1 MIKIVFLGTGGGF
14 PSKERN
20 TSSILLNRDG
30 EMILFDCGEG
40 TQQQMMRAKTGMMK
54 LHSIFLSH
62 FHGDHILGLPGLLQT
77 LAFLGQTEEIAVYG
91 PSGIYEIMDAFSR
104 LGMHKLK
111 FPLKVEELSPGD
123 VVSYNGY
130 TVKAVRADHDRPAL
144 GFVLEE
150 NRRPGRFNKDRAVEL
165 GVNPG
170 PNFSKLHNGQS
181 VTLPDGTVITSEMVV
196 GPMRPGI
203 KIAYSGDTRATDFFF
218 YEAQEA
224 DVVIHEATFTE
235 DMKENADEWA
245 HSTAKSAARL
255 AKKYDVRK
263 LVLTHISQRFSDD
276 VAPVLDEAKTEF
288 EDVAIAED
296 LMEVDVK
303 NRDE

>member
-14 PSKERN
+14 PSKDRN
-20 TSSILLNRDG
+20 TSSILIQREG

-77 LAFLGQTEEIAVYG
+77 LAFLGQMEEIAVYG
-91 PSGIYEIMDAFSR
+91 PFGIDEIMDAFSK

-111 FPLKVEELSPGD
+111 FPLKVVELSPGD
-123 VVSYNGY
+123 IVRYDGY
-130 TVKAVRADHDRPAL
+130 SVKAVRADHDRPAL

-150 NRRPGRFNKDRAVEL
+150 DERPGRFLRDRAVEL
-165 GVNPG
+165 GVAPG
-170 PNFSKLHNGQS
+170 PAFSKLHSGQS
-181 VTLPDGTVITSEMVV
+181 ITLPNKTVVSSDMVV
-196 GPMRPGI
+196 GPKRPGL
-203 KIAYSGDTRATDFFF
+203 KIAYSGDTRETDLFF
-218 YEAQEA
+218 YEAQDA
-224 DVVIHEATFTE
+224 DAVIHEATFTS

-245 HSTAKSAARL
+245 HSTAKGVAKL
-255 AKKYDVRK
+255 AKKYNVRQ
-263 LVLTHISQRFSDD
+263 LILTHISQRFSED

-288 EDVAIAED
+288 ENTMIAQD
-296 LMEVDVK
+296 LMEIDLK

>member
-77 LAFLGQTEEIAVYG
+77 LAFLGQTDEIAVYG
-91 PSGIYEIMDAFSR
+91 PSGLDEIMDAFSR

-111 FPLKVEELSPGD
+111 FPLKVKELSPGD
-123 VVSYNGY
+123 IVSYDGY

-150 NRRPGRFNKDRAVEL
+150 NKRPGRFNKDRAVEL
-165 GVNPG
+165 GVLPG

-181 VTLPDGTVITSEMVV
+181 ITLPNGNVITSGMVV

-203 KIAYSGDTRATDFFF
+203 KIAYSGDTRVSDIFF

-245 HSTAKSAARL
+245 HSTAKGVARL
-255 AKKYDVRK
+255 AKKYGVRK
-263 LVLTHISQRFSDD
+263 LILTHISQRFSDD
-276 VAPVLDEAKTEF
+276 VAPVLEEAKTEF
-288 EDVAIAED
+288 DNTVIAED